1 MEDEEQTGR
10 RRDRRE
16 GSKDISP
23 SIFIEREES
32 VVPDG
37 GWGWFIVFGSFL
49 CHFIIG
55 GFERS
60 AGLMYLYFL
69 ERFRQSAA
77 TTAWAT
83 TLASAIRLMLG
94 PLCSFLCNK
103 FSCRH
108 VVIVGSLI
116 FTVTLIMTAYA
127 PNLET
132 VFITFGFLGGFGRS
146 LTYAPAVMM
155 VGIYFNKKRGIAVGL
170 GTSGVG
176 FGSFVAPAVVEMAFH
191 FYGYSGGFYIL
202 ACFAINLCISG
213 MLYRPLQK
221 QRLLMAYDKRRK
233 SMKETF
239 DFEVPLKESDSF
251 VSRDSL
257 NKLQTESVP
266 AVNLT
271 DGGYPNVDTETLFVQ
286 ENKSTE
292 VAEHELSLLET
303 QEDSVSGQNGSM
315 KNAESYK
322 EQKSCCAFFR
332 SKSKPGQPRNNFLE
346 LSLLKDFRF
355 LSFCVAIL
363 LFTLAFQS
371 AFVFL
376 PAYGKQLGN
385 TDMESAYLVIIT
397 GAFDGVGR
405 VFSGVVLDLKN
416 VKRFRVYVYNII
428 MFLVGGVSFVIPLTR
443 TYTQLCVVC
452 GLYGLLI
459 GTYISQKSVI
469 LVDLLG
475 AEKLINS
482 FGLLICFQG
491 VGMLVGPPFSGFLK
505 DINGQY
511 ENAFYVGGSSM
522 VLGALILLTSNIRH
536 LLLTREG
543 QCNEEEH

>member
-1 MEDEEQTGR
+1 MEDEEQTDRGTGR
-10 RRDRRE
+10 QE
-16 GSKDISP
+16 GSKDTSP
-23 SIFIEREES
+23 TIFIEKEEV

-55 GFERS
+55 GMERS
-60 AGLMYLYFL
+60 AGLLYLYFL

-77 TTAWAT
+77 TTAWTT

-94 PLCSFLCNK
+94 PLCSVLCNK

-116 FTVTLIMTAYA
+116 LTATLTMTAYA

-132 VFITFGFLGGFGRS
+132 VFVTFGVLGGFGRS
-146 LTYAPAVMM
+146 LAYAPAVMM

-170 GTSGVG
+170 ATSGVG
-176 FGSFVAPAVVEMAFH
+176 FGSFAAPAIVEMAFH

-202 ACFAINLCISG
+202 ACFAINLCIAG
-213 MLYRPLQK
+213 MLFRPLEK

-233 SMKETF
+233 SMKTF
-239 DFEVPLKESDSF
+239 DVEFPLKESNSF
-251 VSRDSL
+251 ISRDSL
-257 NKLQTESVP
+257 NQLPTESVP
-266 AVNLT
+266 AVNPT
-271 DGGYPNVDTETLFVQ
+271 DGGYLDVDSMTLVVQ
-286 ENKSTE
+286 DTKSAE
-292 VAEHELSLLET
+292 VAEKELPLLKT

-322 EQKSCCAFFR
+322 EHKSCCGFFR

-385 TDMESAYLVIIT
+385 TDMESAYLIIIT
-397 GAFDGVGR
+397 GAFDGMGR
-405 VFSGVVLDLKN
+405 VFSGIVLDLKK
-416 VKRFRVYVYNII
+416 VKRFRVYIYNII
-428 MFLVGGVSFVIPLTR
+428 MFMVGGVSFVIPMTG

-459 GTYISQKSVI
+459 GIYISQKSVI

-491 VGMLVGPPFSGFLK
+491 VGMLIGPPFSGFLK

-522 VLGALILLTSNIRH
+522 FLGALILLTSNIRH
-536 LLLTREG
+536 LMLTRKG
-543 QCNEEEH
+543 QCNEKEH

>member
-10 RRDRRE
+10 GTSRQE
-16 GSKDISP
+16 GSKDSSP
-23 SIFIEREES
+23 SIFIEREEA

-37 GWGWFIVFGSFL
+37 GWGWFIVLGSFL

-55 GFERS
+55 GMERS
-60 AGLMYLYFL
+60 AGLLYLYFL
-69 ERFRQSAA
+69 ERYRQSAA

-155 VGIYFNKKRGIAVGL
+155 VGIYFNKKRGVAVGL
-170 GTSGVG
+170 ATSGVG
-176 FGSFVAPAVVEMAFH
+176 FGSFAAPAIVELAFH

-202 ACFAINLCISG
+202 ACFAINLCIAG
-213 MLYRPLQK
+213 MLFRPLQK

-239 DFEVPLKESDSF
+239 DVEVPLKESDSF

-257 NKLQTESVP
+257 NRLPMESVP
-266 AVNLT
+266 AVNPT
-271 DGGYPNVDTETLFVQ
+271 DKEDLDVDSGTLIVQ
-286 ENKSTE
+286 GSKSTE
-292 VAEHELSLLET
+292 VAEKEQLLLKS
-303 QEDSVSGQNGSM
+303 QEESVSDMNGAV

-322 EQKSCCAFFR
+322 EQKSCCAFFT
-332 SKSKPGQPRNNFLE
+332 SKSKPGQPMNNFLE

-405 VFSGVVLDLKN
+405 VFSGVVLDLKK
-416 VKRFRVYVYNII
+416 VKRLRVYIYNVV
-428 MFLVGGVSFVIPLTR
+428 MFLVGGVSFAIPMTR
-443 TYTQLCVVC
+443 TYIQLCGLC

-522 VLGALILLTSNIRH
+522 ILGALILLTSNIRH
-536 LLLTREG
+536 LMLTRKG
-543 QCNEEEH
+543 QCNEKEH